1 MNQAR
6 SNPETTDDV
15 RQPGIALS
23 HPDDC
28 IPGWR
33 DLLVNDD
40 ERAVVERYGKSA
52 GIGKRLALLLID
64 FQMAYLG
71 RNEPLLG
78 QIDEFPAASGRR
90 GWDALGNAIRV
101 LHACHELHISVYAT
115 RVAFDP
121 SERDD
126 VSFAS
131 KRRVP
136 GSFALGSP
144 YTLLPEQLKL
154 APQDVLIAKP
164 AASAFFNTSL
174 DEFLAS
180 RQIDSLLVTGL
191 STSGCV
197 RSTVV
202 DAAARGLRPIVVVD
216 AVADRLQIS
225 HRAALIDIWM
235 KYGDLCTTEAF
246 IDFASR
252 RGAPAVTP
260 SSHATTP

>member
-1 MNQAR
+1 MA
-6 SNPETTDDV
+6 
-15 RQPGIALS
+15 
-23 HPDDC
+23 
-28 IPGWR
+28 
-33 DLLVNDD
+33 
-40 ERAVVERYGKSA
+40 ERVWDRFLTEQDKAQLQIV
-52 GIGKRLALLLID
+52 KRKPVGFGTRPALLLID

-71 RNEPLLG
+71 RNEPLVG

-90 GWDALGNAIRV
+90 GWDALANAARV
-101 LHACHELHISVYAT
+101 LDACRELRIPVYAT

-144 YTLLPEQLKL
+144 YTLLPDQLKL
-154 APQDVLIAKP
+154 APQDALIAKQ

-202 DAAARGLRPIVVVD
+202 DAAARGLRPIIVVD

-225 HRAALIDIWM
+225 HTAALIDIWM

-246 IDFASR
+246 IEFASR
-252 RGAPAVTP
+252 ERTRAAPLP
-260 SSHATTP
+260 SQAATQ